1 FHRYRHGERAHLH
14 QSRQCRD
21 RSREDTEQA
30 GLARNRL
37 ISPDLESGTGES
49 KLALESFMNRSRFPL
64 FSPSHLSLDCALNRL
79 YRPLSLPD
87 RKFSLEKEVG
97 IRAAHLATQECFSQ
111 PTFYRVQLSFRPG
124 EPTEIE
130 LN

>member
-1 FHRYRHGERAHLH
+1 MAAFQFHRYRHGERAHFH

-37 ISPDLESGTGES
+37 LSALISNLGTRES

-64 FSPSHLSLDCALNRL
+64 FSPSHLSLDCALNRCARL
-79 YRPLSLPD
+79 ESVPD
-87 RKFSLEKEVG
+87 RKFFSRKRG
-97 IRAAHLATQECFSQ
+97 GDKSRA
-111 PTFYRVQLSFRPG
+111 
-124 EPTEIE
+124 
-130 LN
+130 